1 MKGRQDAWLAAL
13 PGAML
18 ISRRPAGKLARSQRR
33 AYFQMKRPFLMA
45 VDRATVSRIAK
56 LAHIRLAEQDLDPLA
71 GELSNILT
79 WIEQLSELDTEGV
92 APMTSVVALALPKR
106 ADEVTDGG
114 YPAKVV
120 GNAPESA
127 HDFFAVPKVVE

>member
-1 MKGRQDAWLAAL
+1 
-13 PGAML
+13 
-18 ISRRPAGKLARSQRR
+18 
-33 AYFQMKRPFLMA
+33 MA
-45 VDRATVSRIAK
+45 VDRATVARIAK
-56 LAHIRLAEQDLDPLA
+56 LARIRLPEQDLDALA

-92 APMTSVVALALPKR
+92 APMTSVVAVELPRR
-106 ADEVTDGG
+106 ADKVTDGG
-114 YPAKVV
+114 YPDRVV

>member
-1 MKGRQDAWLAAL
+1 
-13 PGAML
+13 
-18 ISRRPAGKLARSQRR
+18 
-33 AYFQMKRPFLMA
+33 MA

-56 LAHIRLAEQDLDPLA
+56 LARIRLPEQDLDPLA

-79 WIEQLSELDTEGV
+79 WIEQLSELDTEGI
-92 APMTSVVALALPKR
+92 APMTSVVAVALPKR